1 MAFVT
6 GNNAMPKSITITR
19 VEAIPFRIPLKS
31 PSRWGAHGSRDAA
44 EHVLIRVYSDNGLVG
59 ISEGIPRP
67 VIFGETQKSITH
79 IIDAHFAPMLIG
91 MDIFDR
97 QAIHDKLNTIQWN
110 PTAKG
115 GLDMAIHDLIAQ
127 SCELPLAVFLGGA
140 MAPLPVSYM
149 LPLGK
154 LDAMLKSADEI
165 RSQYGINAW
174 KIKTGGH
181 PDEDVAR
188 VRELRKAMGA
198 DAFIFIDANQ
208 TYTPEIAIRTINR
221 MTEFDLKMVEEPVPV
236 TLGRQRKKVADN
248 IPVPILGDDSLF
260 SLADARREVDAGAVG
275 VMGLKTPRTGIW
287 ESSKIVHVAE
297 AYGMPCWMGSQG
309 VSQIGTLASAHFA
322 VGFAQRFTVP
332 ADLGNYVKQLDDL
345 NATPI
350 TLRDGCLHLPERPGI
365 GVTIDEEK
373 LKRYRND

>member
-1 MAFVT
+1 MKTV
-6 GNNAMPKSITITR
+6 KITR
-19 VEAIPFRIPLKS
+19 IEAIPFRIPLRA

-44 EHVLIRVYSDNGLVG
+44 EHVLIRVYADSDTVG

-67 VIFGETQKSITH
+67 TIYGETQKSITH
-79 IIDAHFAPMLIG
+79 IIDAYFAPMLVG
-91 MDIFDR
+91 MNIFER
-97 QAIHDKLNTIQWN
+97 QAMHEKIQSIQWN

-127 SCELPLAVFLGGA
+127 SCEQPLAEYLGGTL
-140 MAPLPVSYM
+140 APLPVSYM
-149 LPLGK
+149 LPLGT
-154 LDAMLKSADEI
+154 LDTMLKGAEEI
-165 RSQYGINAW
+165 RTKYGINAW
-174 KIKTGGH
+174 KIKAGTD
-181 PDEDVAR
+181 PVEDLER
-188 VRELRKAMGA
+188 VKKLRDAMGKE
-198 DAFIFIDANQ
+198 AFIFIDANQ
-208 TYTPEIAIRTINR
+208 MYTPDIAIRTIN
-221 MTEFDLKMVEEPVPV
+221 KMAEYGLQMAEEPVPV

-260 SLADARREVDAGAVG
+260 SLADVRREVDAGAVG

-322 VGFAQRFTVP
+322 VGFAKIFSVP

-345 NATPI
+345 NATPLE
-350 TLRDGCLHLPERPGI
+350 LRDGALHLPNKPGI

>member
-1 MAFVT
+1 MKTV
-6 GNNAMPKSITITR
+6 KITR
-19 VEAIPFRIPLKS
+19 IEAIPFRIPLKA

-44 EHVLIRVYSDNGLVG
+44 EHVLIRVYADNDTVG

-67 VIFGETQKSITH
+67 TIYGETQKSITH
-79 IIDAHFAPMLIG
+79 IIDAHFAPMLAG
-91 MDIFDR
+91 MNIFDR
-97 QAIHDKLNTIQWN
+97 QGIHDKINSIQWN

-127 SCELPLAVFLGGA
+127 ACELPLAEYLGGSL
-140 MAPLPVSYM
+140 APLPVSYM
-149 LPLGK
+149 LPLGTM
-154 LDAMLKSADEI
+154 DTMLKGAGEI
-165 RSQYGINAW
+165 RAQYGINAW
-174 KIKTGGH
+174 KIKAGTD
-181 PDEDVAR
+181 PVEDVER
-188 VRELRKAMGA
+188 VKKLREAMGK

-208 TYTPEIAIRTINR
+208 MYTPDTAIRTINK
-221 MTEFDLKMVEEPVPV
+221 MVEYGLQMVEEPVPV

-260 SLADARREVDAGAVG
+260 SLADVRREVDAGAVG

-287 ESSKIVHVAE
+287 ESTKIVHVAE

-322 VGFAQRFTVP
+322 VGFAKNFSVP

-345 NATPI
+345 NATPL
-350 TLRDGCLHLPERPGI
+350 TLREGALHLPNKPGI

>member
-1 MAFVT
+1 
-6 GNNAMPKSITITR
+6 MPRKSVAITR
-19 VEAIPFRIPLKS
+19 IEAIPFRIPLKA

-59 ISEGIPRP
+59 IAEGIPRP

-91 MDIFDR
+91 MNIFDR
-97 QAIHDKLNTIQWN
+97 QAIHDKINTIQWN

-127 SCELPLAVFLGGA
+127 TCELPLAAWLGGTV
-140 MAPLPVSYM
+140 APLPVSYM
-149 LPLGK
+149 LPLGT
-154 LDAMLKSADEI
+154 LDTMLKSADEI
-165 RSQYGINAW
+165 RNQYGINAW
-174 KIKTGGH
+174 KIKAGTD
-181 PDEDVAR
+181 PKDDITR
-188 VRELRKAMGA
+188 VRELRKAMGD

-208 TYTPEIAIRTINR
+208 MYTPEMAIATINR
-221 MTEFDLKMVEEPVPV
+221 MAEYDIKMVEEPVPV

-275 VMGLKTPRTGIW
+275 IMGLKTPRTGIW

-322 VGFAQRFTVP
+322 VGFAKHFTVP

-350 TLRDGCLHLPERPGI
+350 VLRDGCLHLPDKPGI